1 MCNGAKQVQFE
12 SSDSST
18 FERLSCDQCMISLDS
33 ESSSSS
39 NWVCKNDLCTVE
51 GFLSSMNDLWI
62 GYHGRDY
69 IHAGDTSKVAP
80 RPIVGTDRTV
90 TEGFQFIFACQLSVS
105 GMMDVISKNANGILG
120 LSTSETSFVHQM
132 SKAGKLNG
140 SFFSICF
147 HRKNELAYVEKSAGT
162 LVLGG
167 YNAEHH
173 TTDMIYMENTREGN
187 KHYTVKINNIYLRKG
202 GGDSVK
208 PRFPN
213 QQIVKINY
221 NQDAMDETYAFLDST
236 SPYTHLFEI
245 VSEPFKTAWKQMTGM
260 EFRYSI
266 MNLSDDEML
275 GFPTILLQ
283 LKVRPTHSIQHIIY
297 DSMKLLLL

>member
-1 MCNGAKQVQFE
+1 
-12 SSDSST
+12 
-18 FERLSCDQCMISLDS
+18 
-33 ESSSSS
+33 
-39 NWVCKNDLCTVE
+39 
-51 GFLSSMNDLWI
+51 
-62 GYHGRDY
+62 
-69 IHAGDTSKVAP
+69 
-80 RPIVGTDRTV
+80 
-90 TEGFQFIFACQLSVS
+90 
-105 GMMDVISKNANGILG
+105 MMDVISKNANGILG

-283 LKVRPTHSIQHIIY
+283 LKVRPTHSVQYIIY
-297 DSMKLLLL
+297 DSMKLLLF